1 MYYFIIKIAEF
12 VRTSDLV
19 FGNGRLQQFRRV
31 IDQYPLLKI
40 RIDLFITNLIMILPT
55 IEALDDV

>member
-31 IDQYPLLKI
+31 VDQYPLLKI
-40 RIDLFITNLIMILPT
+40 RMDLFITNLIMMLPN
-55 IEALDDV
+55 IEALEDV